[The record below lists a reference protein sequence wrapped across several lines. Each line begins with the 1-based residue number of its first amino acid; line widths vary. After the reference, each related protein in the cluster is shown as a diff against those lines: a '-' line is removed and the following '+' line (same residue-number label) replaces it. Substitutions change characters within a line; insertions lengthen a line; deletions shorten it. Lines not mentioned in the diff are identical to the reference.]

1 MPNPTAPAGKVDP
14 EFAIGKIGRA
24 IRVALYVAFLLGALV
39 FVCLNLTDMDPDPLN
54 LVAVVVGAL
63 GTIFVMVADV
73 TPGLNLY
80 SGKAPKVYPRVSGWT
95 RVIGTAAL
103 LAAAVYAI
111 FAAINAL

>member
-1 MPNPTAPAGKVDP
+1 VPTPTAPASKVDH
-14 EFAIGKIGRA
+14 ELAIGQIGRA
-24 IRVALYVAFLLGALV
+24 LRVALYVAFLLGALV
-39 FVCLNLTDMDPDPLN
+39 FVCLNLTGMDAAPLN

-63 GTIFVMVADV
+63 GTILVMVADV
-73 TPGLNLY
+73 TAGLNLY
-80 SGKAPKVYPRVSGWT
+80 SGEAPKVYPRVSGWT